1 MDEGFHYMVPK
12 GLKIFFFSV
21 FFFQNE
27 APLLKEVEQERMLRH
42 EAEKRLKDMTSE
54 SENCQARLQSLQGE
68 FKK

>member
-12 GLKIFFFSV
+12 GLKIFFFC
-21 FFFQNE
+21 FFFQKE

>member
-12 GLKIFFFSV
+12 DLKIYLFFWV
-21 FFFQNE
+21 FFQKE

>member
-12 GLKIFFFSV
+12 GLKIFFFW
-21 FFFQNE
+21 FFQKE

-54 SENCQARLQSLQGE
+54 SENCQTRLQSLQGE

>member
-1 MDEGFHYMVPK
+1 MDEGFHYGSKMFEN
-12 GLKIFFFSV
+12 IFFF
-21 FFFQNE
+21 QKE

>member
-1 MDEGFHYMVPK
+1 MDEGFHYMIPK

-21 FFFQNE
+21 FFQKE

>member
-21 FFFQNE
+21 FFQNE

>member
-1 MDEGFHYMVPK
+1 MDEGFQF
-12 GLKIFFFSV
+12 GTERFENIFFSV
-21 FFFQNE
+21 FLQKE

>member
-21 FFFQNE
+21 FFFQKE

>member
-1 MDEGFHYMVPK
+1 MDEGFHYGSKMFEN
-12 GLKIFFFSV
+12 IFFFS
-21 FFFQNE
+21 FFFQKE